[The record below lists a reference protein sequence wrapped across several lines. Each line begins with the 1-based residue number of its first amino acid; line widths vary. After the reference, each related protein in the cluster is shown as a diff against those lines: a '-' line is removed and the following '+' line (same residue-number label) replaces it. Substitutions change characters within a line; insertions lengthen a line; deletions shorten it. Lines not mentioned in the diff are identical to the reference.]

1 MYIKDMIRSRKQ
13 NIMRQ
18 LQKENAALKIEIQKL
33 TQGQGADRKI
43 VQMSR
48 ETMQMYQ
55 DLLLEVR
62 KLRKDYNDK
71 IQELVLLK
79 AEYKKR
85 FDTLLQEIT
94 DNS

>member
-13 NIMRQ
+13 NAMRQ

-48 ETMQMYQ
+48 ETMQIYQ

-71 IQELVLLK
+71 IQELMLLK

>member
-13 NIMRQ
+13 NVMRQ
-18 LQKENAALKIEIQKL
+18 LQKENAALKKEIQKL
-33 TQGQGADRKI
+33 TQGRDADRKI
-43 VQMSR
+43 VQM
-48 ETMQMYQ
+48 YQ
-55 DLLLEVR
+55 ELLLEVR

>member
-1 MYIKDMIRSRKQ
+1 MYIKDMIRSREQKA
-13 NIMRQ
+13 MRQ
-18 LQKENAALKIEIQKL
+18 LQKENAALKKEIQKL
-33 TQGQGADRKI
+33 TQGRDADRKI
-43 VQMSR
+43 GKMSR

-55 DLLLEVR
+55 ELLLEVR

-85 FDTLLQEIT
+85 FDALLQEIT

>member
-1 MYIKDMIRSRKQ
+1 MYIKDMIRSREQ
-13 NIMRQ
+13 NAMRQ
-18 LQKENAALKIEIQKL
+18 LQKENAALKKEIQKL
-33 TQGQGADRKI
+33 TQGRDTDRKI
-43 VQMSR
+43 GKMSR

-55 DLLLEVR
+55 ELLLEVR

-85 FDTLLQEIT
+85 FDALLQEIT